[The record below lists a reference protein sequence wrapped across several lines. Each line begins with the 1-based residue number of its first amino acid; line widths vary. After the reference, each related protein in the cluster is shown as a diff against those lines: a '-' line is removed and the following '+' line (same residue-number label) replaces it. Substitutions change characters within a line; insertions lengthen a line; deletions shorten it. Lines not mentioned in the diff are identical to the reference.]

1 MATMLLRAIMRQI
14 FHQEGP
20 RADEAH
26 ISLEN
31 VQEFREFIQAG
42 AAHQLA
48 ESRESICVG
57 QELPIGSAGI
67 GHRPEFIQGKGL
79 TMKPGPFVHEQ
90 KRPTMEGPRRQC
102 DESGNRKKER
112 EKADGHHQVEAT
124 LPREESCN
132 RRLGGVDH
140 MVHNGVNFLD
150 ARRAKKS

>member
-1 MATMLLRAIMRQI
+1 MATMLLRAIMRQVL
-14 FHQEGP
+14 HEEGP

-31 VQEFREFIQAG
+31 VQEFRKFIQAG

-48 ESRESICVG
+48 ESRESIRVG

-67 GHRPEFIQGKGL
+67 GHRAEFIQGKGL
-79 TMKPGPFVHEQ
+79 SAKPGAFMHEQ
-90 KRPTMEGPRRQC
+90 ERPTMDGPRHQC
-102 DESGNRKKER
+102 DKSGNRKKER
-112 EKADGHHQVEAT
+112 EKADGHYQVEDA

-140 MVHNGVNFLD
+140 VVHNGVNFLD
-150 ARRAKKS
+150 ARRAMKS